1 MGIEERLKFPSPP
14 SVLTRLASGS
24 GLMKGS
30 ASRLRDMVASK
41 RKPQRIDCRDLE
53 LEDRIDRIRGL
64 GDEVEGGSERSGW
77 WRSRLRVRLSR
88 A

>member
-30 ASRLRDMVASK
+30 ASRLRGMVASK
-41 RKPQRIDCRDLE
+41 GEPRRIDCRDLE
-53 LEDRIDRIRGL
+53 MKNQIDRIRGL
-64 GDEVEGGSERSGW
+64 GDEVEGGSRG
-77 WRSRLRVRLSR
+77 
-88 A
+88 